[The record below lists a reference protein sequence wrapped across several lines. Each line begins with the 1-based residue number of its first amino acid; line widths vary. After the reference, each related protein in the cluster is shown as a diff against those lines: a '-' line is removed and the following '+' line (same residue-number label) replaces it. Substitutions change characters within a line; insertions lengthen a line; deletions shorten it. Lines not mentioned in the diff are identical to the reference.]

1 MDMYSALAEPT
12 RRTILEM
19 LAAKG
24 QLSASDIYDKF
35 NVSHPAISQHLK
47 ILRDTNLVHVEKKA
61 QQRLYHI
68 NPDALS
74 QIEDW
79 LHRLQKK
86 WDEQFDRLDILL
98 EKEKKKLKQQRG

>member
-19 LAAKG
+19 LATSG
-24 QLSASDIYDKF
+24 RLSATDIYERFD
-35 NVSHPAISQHLK
+35 VSHPAISQHLK
-47 ILRDTNLVHVEKKA
+47 ILRDTNLVTVEKKA
-61 QQRLYHI
+61 QQRLYRI
-68 NPDALS
+68 NPDSLS

-86 WDEQFDRLDILL
+86 WSPRFDRLNTLL
-98 EKEKKKLKQQRG
+98 ENEKKKLKKQRG